1 MTRYIDADELKR
13 KFKHFCEG
21 NCKRCGYSTFLADD
35 EHCGLIDQAP
45 TADVVEVVRCKDCK
59 HGKWNAIECQYLC
72 IGRGCYHIPDWY
84 CADGRVKDASTQG

>member
-45 TADVVEVVRCKDCK
+45 TADVVEVVRCKDCEYCILNTSSGIYHCK
-59 HGKWNAIECQYLC
+59 RRGYFSEETEETDFCSYGKKVE
-72 IGRGCYHIPDWY
+72 
-84 CADGRVKDASTQG
+84 